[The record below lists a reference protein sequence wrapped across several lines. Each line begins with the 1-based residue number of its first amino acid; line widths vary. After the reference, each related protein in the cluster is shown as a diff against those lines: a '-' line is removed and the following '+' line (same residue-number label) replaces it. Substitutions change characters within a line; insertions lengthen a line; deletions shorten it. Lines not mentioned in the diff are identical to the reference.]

1 VLYTYFTLV
10 TSFVYTAKPN
20 MENFNNPFDLIEFE
34 ARSGTAGRGPG
45 SELDHPGGPLYVPL
59 PRTSSSSYYSEP
71 RSHVS
76 TYVPP
81 QQYGQPL
88 TAAGAPPS
96 YFPQPPPRIINVQ
109 LPPFWNERP
118 LSWFSAVE
126 ARFRLHHVVEE
137 QIKFD
142 LLVTALPQS
151 AAAAVADAID
161 RPPLDYPYTALKH
174 RLLEA
179 HELSDY
185 QKLEH
190 LFKLGPMGGRRPS
203 ELLTAMLEFCPRGEE
218 NNRFFTHMFLQR
230 LPAELRILLGE
241 DDHRDPRPL
250 AVKADQLWAVNGAR
264 AAHIAAVADG
274 QQEPAQVAA
283 IASRQP
289 TRGGKKRSS
298 GRTRP
303 AATSGVAGAS
313 QAAVPPANTP
323 MELSQIQSGLCYKH
337 WRFGEAAHSCQA
349 PCSWGN

>member
-1 VLYTYFTLV
+1 MQ
-10 TSFVYTAKPN
+10 P
-20 MENFNNPFDLIEFE
+20 PQ
-34 ARSGTAGRGPG
+34 
-45 SELDHPGGPLYVPL
+45 HYVPA
-59 PRTSSSSYYSEP
+59 
-71 RSHVS
+71 HAAA
-76 TYVPP
+76 
-81 QQYGQPL
+81 G
-88 TAAGAPPS
+88 AAGAPLAMASPTYWTS
-96 YFPQPPPRIINVQ
+96 PPPPRIINVQ
-109 LPPFWNERP
+109 LPPFWTERP
-118 LSWFSAVE
+118 LSWFSRVE
-126 ARFRLHHVVEE
+126 ARFRLHHVIEE
-137 QIKFD
+137 QVKFD

-151 AAAAVADAID
+151 VAAAVVDVID
-161 RPPLDYPYTALKH
+161 RPPLDYPYMVLKH

-179 HELSDY
+179 HEISDY
-185 QKLEH
+185 QKLEQ
-190 LFKLGPMGGRRPS
+190 LFKMGPMGGRRPS
-203 ELLTAMLEFCPRGEE
+203 ELLTAMLEFCPKGEE
-218 NNRFFTHMFLQR
+218 TNRFFTHLFLQR

-241 DDHRDPRPL
+241 DDHWDPRPL
-250 AVKADQLWAVNGAR
+250 AFKADQLWAVNGAR

-323 MELSQIQSGLCYKH
+323 MELSQLQSGLCYKH